1 MYQTQLAITEIKNF
15 IRRRKVILILAPAL
29 LLSLS
34 VSAAYMLPP
43 KYESSI
49 TILVERD
56 ETLNPMI
63 QYTMAVAMASED
75 RLRSFNEIVYSRA
88 TINMLI
94 DSLGLAPEHLERGER
109 DELIRQVRSDIRT
122 NLRASDSFSISY
134 LNEDP
139 EDAQKGVKL
148 LSDHF
153 IETKLSLENKRN
165 EQTVE
170 FFENKLDTLEQAV
183 NEREERM
190 MAQMQRDIEQTP
202 RENRSLQTDL
212 DRVESNMTEVDR
224 NISRME
230 RSLEVLRDISR
241 GNRELEAIREL
252 NLAALPSGSDMRDF
266 LNRYRSYSQR
276 YTSQYP
282 QLKELEG
289 TIYDLTERM
298 VAEVEAELFEM
309 QQELAFLQDQRSE
322 MVRQLEQ
329 TAVTQQSR
337 SGARSDYEVYKKML
351 DDMKVKVEQA
361 RSTRE
366 LGDRAQNQFVV
377 IDEANI
383 PEKPAKPNKTIMV
396 AGGLMIGVFLGVV
409 GAGVAELLDTTIR
422 RPEDLKEFETPV
434 IAFIPGNKA
443 S

>member
-1 MYQTQLAITEIKNF
+1 
-15 IRRRKVILILAPAL
+15 
-29 LLSLS
+29 
-34 VSAAYMLPP
+34 MLPP

-94 DSLGLAPEHLERGER
+94 DSLGLAKENLDRGER
-109 DELIRQVRSDIRT
+109 EDLIKKVRGDVRT

-134 LNEDP
+134 LNENP
-139 EDAQKGVKL
+139 EDAQKGVML
-148 LSDHF
+148 LTDYF
-153 IETKLSLENKRN
+153 IEKRLSLENRRN

-170 FFENKLDTLEQAV
+170 FFEKQLDTLQQAV
-183 NEREERM
+183 REREQIM
-190 MAQMQRDIEQTP
+190 MSQMQRDIEQTP
-202 RENRSLQTDL
+202 REDRSLRSEL
-212 DRVESNMTEVDR
+212 DRVESNIRDVDR
-224 NISRME
+224 ELTRMQ
-230 RSLEVLRDISR
+230 RNLEVLREVSH
-241 GNRELEAIREL
+241 GNRDFEAIRDL
-252 NLAALPSGSDMRDF
+252 NLSGLPSGGDIRDF

-276 YTSQYP
+276 YTSQHP
-282 QLKELEG
+282 RIRELEG
-289 TIYDLTERM
+289 TMHDFTERM
-298 VAEVEAELFEM
+298 ITEVEANLFEI
-309 QQELAFLQDQRSE
+309 QHEHAFLQDQRSE

-329 TAVTQQSR
+329 TAVSQQSH
-337 SGARSDYEVYKKML
+337 SGIRSDYEVYKSML

-366 LGDRAQNQFVV
+366 LGERAQNQFVV

-383 PEKPAKPNKTIMV
+383 PEKPAKPNKMMLI

-422 RPEDLKEFETPV
+422 RPEDLKEFEVPV
-434 IAFIPGNKA
+434 IAFLPSGN